1 MNETKTGGLNV
12 GVRISYGLGDTACNI
27 VFGMISALLTLFY
40 TDYAGVAVATVG
52 LAMLVSRVFDGF
64 SDVIM
69 GDGYPVC
76 CVCGFDVLCTAEQ
89 QHDSILVHLYHLQ
102 PVHHRLLHSNQ
113 RSVWYAVYHD
123 DTFLS
128 RA

>member
-1 MNETKTGGLNV
+1 MNETKTSGLNV

-69 GDGYPVC
+69 V
-76 CVCGFDVLCTAEQ
+76 
-89 QHDSILVHLYHLQ
+89 DSVPYGTLI
-102 PVHHRLLHSNQ
+102 
-113 RSVWYAVYHD
+113 AV
-123 DTFLS
+123 
-128 RA
+128 

>member
-69 GDGYPVC
+69 G
-76 CVCGFDVLCTAEQ
+76 VLVSKTKTKWGKARPW
-89 QHDSILVHLYHLQ
+89 ILWMAI
-102 PVHHRLLHSNQ
+102 P
-113 RSVWYAVYHD
+113 YAVCAVSM
-123 DTFLS
+123 FCVPQS
-128 RA
+128 SKIGRAHV

>member
-1 MNETKTGGLNV
+1 MNETKTGGLSV

-69 GDGYPVC
+69 G
-76 CVCGFDVLCTAEQ
+76 VLVSKTKTKWGKARPW
-89 QHDSILVHLYHLQ
+89 ILWMRSEERRVGKECLRLCRSRWSPYH
-102 PVHHRLLHSNQ
+102 
-113 RSVWYAVYHD
+113 
-123 DTFLS
+123 
-128 RA
+128 